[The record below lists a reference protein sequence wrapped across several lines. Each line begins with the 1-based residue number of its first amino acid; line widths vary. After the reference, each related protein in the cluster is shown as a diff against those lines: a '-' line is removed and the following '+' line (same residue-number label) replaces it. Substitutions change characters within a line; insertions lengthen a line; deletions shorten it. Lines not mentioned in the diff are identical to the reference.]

1 MGFVIAQDENA
12 EKAVAD
18 CYEAL
23 DKIKI
28 TYGE

>member
-23 DKIKI
+23 GKIKEVI
-28 TYGE
+28 E